1 MAGSHDKRSRKGG
14 GREWGGSRRAG
25 FLLHSWT
32 QLPLIKDGSTWASAQ
47 APRKSQGGENWRR
60 GYKAKE
66 SQSPQTGCHK
76 SKETSKISEQV
87 FIYHILSIL
96 RYIDFS
102 SSSHFN
108 ILKEDC
114 MLALMVFYHCHCLG
128 VNVVVILGGIDWTTV
143 GLECSNQQ
151 KKDNLRKEEIWV
163 PGIV

>member
-1 MAGSHDKRSRKGG
+1 MCENEEGAGGLGFYCTVGHSFPSSRTGAPEPQPRPQGRAKEVRIGG
-14 GREWGGSRRAG
+14 GVIR
-25 FLLHSWT
+25 
-32 QLPLIKDGSTWASAQ
+32 Q
-47 APRKSQGGENWRR
+47 KSL
-60 GYKAKE
+60 KA
-66 SQSPQTGCHK
+66 PQTGCHK

-96 RYIDFS
+96 RYIDFF

-128 VNVVVILGGIDWTTV
+128 VNVVVILGGIDWTTE

-151 KKDNLRKEEIWV
+151 KKDNLKKEEI
-163 PGIV
+163 